1 MIPPAQ
7 FPPPVLPGARVGVA
21 ALSGPVRPERLERG
35 IEGLR
40 RLGFEPVPARNLL
53 DRHGLFAGA
62 DAERLAAFH
71 ELVADPGIEAIFFA
85 RGGHGLLRVL
95 PDLDW
100 ELIARRPRA
109 YIGYSDLTPFLQAVV
124 ARLGWVA
131 FHGPLVAGELDRGL
145 TEEESRSLLA
155 ALAGQPLPSIAV
167 GPWAVGGAAEGVLLG
182 GCLSL
187 LTATLATP
195 FAADLEGAI
204 LFWED
209 VNEPLYRIDR
219 MLTHLRL
226 SGTLAAV
233 RGMVVGTLGTGRCF
247 VPEGVSEED
256 WMRVLRDSGV
266 RGPVAWGLPCGHGEP
281 NLTLPLGRPARL
293 DAEAEQL
300 ILL

>member
-1 MIPPAQ
+1 MTSPAQ
-7 FPPPVLPGARVGVA
+7 FPPAVLPGARVGVA
-21 ALSGPVRPERLERG
+21 ALSGPVRPERLARG
-35 IEGLR
+35 VEGLR
-40 RLGFEPVPARNLL
+40 ELGFEPVLARNLL
-53 DRHGLFAGA
+53 ARDGLFAGA
-62 DAERLAAFH
+62 DDERLAAFH
-71 ELVADPGIEAIFFA
+71 ELVADPTLAAIFFA

-109 YIGYSDLTPFLQAVV
+109 YVGYSDLTPFLLGVV

-131 FHGPLVAGELDRGL
+131 FHGPLVAGELERGIL
-145 TEEESRSLLA
+145 PEESRSLLA
-155 ALAGQPLPSIAV
+155 ALAGEPLPAI
-167 GPWAVGGAAEGVLLG
+167 PVGGWATRGSVEGVLLG

-195 FAADLEGAI
+195 WAADLDDAI

-233 RGMVVGTLGTGRCF
+233 RGMAVGTLGAGRCYL
-247 VPEGVSEED
+247 PDGAAEED

-266 RGPVAWGLPCGHGEP
+266 RGPVAWGLPCGHGAP

-293 DAEAEQL
+293 DATTEQL